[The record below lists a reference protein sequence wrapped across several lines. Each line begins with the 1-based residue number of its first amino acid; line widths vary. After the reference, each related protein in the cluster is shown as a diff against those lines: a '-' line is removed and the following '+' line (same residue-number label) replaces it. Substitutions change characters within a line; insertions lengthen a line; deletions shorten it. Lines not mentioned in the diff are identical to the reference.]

1 MRLMRRI
8 LPRVQNPIV
17 VIHPL
22 IIASMSWLFWFRVS
36 TAPN

>member
-17 VIHPL
+17 VIRPL
-22 IIASMSWLFWFRVS
+22 IIVGMSWLF
-36 TAPN
+36 